1 MGPSSREEILSCCVE
16 EIVFR
21 APLMGFTK
29 VAIMKIRKYGE
40 ITVVDRDR
48 GARKLVNNASHEAEF
63 KRWNTRGER
72 CGGAA
77 KWTGATDA
85 TGAPEVMKWKDK
97 GAQWILAGA
106 RETGFQSYCADGSLS
121 AYWILAG
128 AYAGEHPVEEAESCD
143 RELGK
148 KRAPRGCETLS

>member
-1 MGPSSREEILSCCVE
+1 MGPCSREEILSCCVA
-16 EIVFR
+16 EIVSR
-21 APLMGFTK
+21 APLMEFTE

-63 KRWNTRGER
+63 KRWNTRGAR

-97 GAQWILAGA
+97 WARLILAAA
-106 RETGFQSYCADGSLS
+106 RETGFQSYCANGSLS

-128 AYAGEHPVEEAESCD
+128 AYAAGRQVEEVESCG

-148 KRAPRGCETLS
+148 KRAAHGCETRS